1 MILNKKTL
9 EYFKFYVLMA
19 GAIVV
24 ALFINFV
31 FWFKTRSANRDFL
44 QRNEELSMLTA
55 KKMNLLQFQR
65 EGQKMEA
72 IQDQVQSSFVTKDSA
87 VDFIV
92 FIENAARSTANSVK
106 IAAITEESGQPKNFR
121 LELGGSYPGLV
132 NFLAYLENSPY
143 LVRPSRIDVN
153 QASDA
158 AQQSVFRTIVDLE
171 VLSL

>member
-44 QRNEELSMLTA
+44 QRNEELNMLTA

-65 EGQKMEA
+65 EGQKMEV
-72 IQDQVQSSFVTKDSA
+72 IQDQVRNSFVTKDSA

-121 LELGGSYPGLV
+121 LELGGAYPGLV

-158 AQQSVFRTIVDLE
+158 AQQSVFRTVVDLE

>member
-1 MILNKKTL
+1 MTLNKKTL
-9 EYFKFYVLMA
+9 EYFKFYTLMA
-19 GAIVV
+19 GVIVV

-44 QRNEELSMLTA
+44 QRNEELNMLTA

-65 EGQKMEA
+65 EGQKMEV
-72 IQDQVQSSFVTKDSA
+72 IQDQVRNSFVTKDSA

-121 LELGGSYPGLV
+121 LELGGAYPGLV

-158 AQQSVFRTIVDLE
+158 AQQSVFRTVVDLE